1 MPPSIGHGLRAKS
14 VRPLTDHD
22 VAGAGQAMINEKTR
36 EVAGSIL
43 ACFPVSTLASVDGSQ

>member
-36 EVAGSIL
+36 EGAGSIL